1 MPVIDAVAGKSRRF
15 LFAAL
20 LLIGAIWGLT
30 VPLTKLAVS
39 TGHGAFGLVVWEMFF
54 GVLVLAFLVRI
65 RGRFPRIRSENLGL
79 ILFISIFGTLIPTSL
94 WFLTARYLPA
104 GIMAIIISL
113 APMFTLPVAL
123 MIGLERFSLMRLTG
137 LMLGAL
143 SVALLTLP
151 ETSLPEASMIGWLL
165 LALGCPLCYGIEGNG
180 VARMGLGGLDPVEAL
195 LGASVISLLAAL
207 PLALASGQWFGMW
220 RPWGQAEYAL
230 LASSVLTVLAYAGYV
245 WLVTEAGSVF
255 AAQVSYLVT
264 GFGVFW
270 SISLLEESYSGWV
283 WLALMAMLA
292 GLFLVVPKQAGNPLL
307 VQPDPLAPAA
317 PNHDNRFRAGD

>member
-54 GVLVLAFLVRI
+54 GVLVLAFLVGI
-65 RGRFPRIRSENLGL
+65 RRHFPRIRRENLGL
-79 ILFISIFGTLIPTSL
+79 ILFISIFGTLIPTSI

-123 MIGLERFSLMRLTG
+123 VIGLERFSLMRLSG

-143 SVALLTLP
+143 SVALLILP
-151 ETSLPEASMIGWLL
+151 ETSLPQASMIGWLL
-165 LALGCPLCYGIEGNG
+165 LALACPLCYGVEGNG
-180 VARMGLGGLDPVEAL
+180 VARIGLGGLDPVEAL
-195 LGASVISLLAAL
+195 LGASIVSLLAAL
-207 PLALASGQWFGMW
+207 PLALASGQWFGIW
-220 RPWGQAEYAL
+220 QAWGRAEYAL
-230 LASSVLTVLAYAGYV
+230 LASSVLTALAYAGYV

-270 SISLLEESYSGWV
+270 SISLLDESYSGWV
-283 WLALMAMLA
+283 WLALVAMLA
-292 GLFLVVPKQAGNPLL
+292 GLFLVVPKPVKNPLPVL
-307 VQPDPLAPAA
+307 TDPLVPAGA
-317 PNHDNRFRAGD
+317 NHDNRPGTGD